1 MCVREDDNDIGKTRA
16 GGLRWKKERKNKKA
30 RLDGE
35 IKSEKDHKHAK
46 TWRTQTQHKRR
57 PQGEI
62 F

>member
-1 MCVREDDNDIGKTRA
+1 M
-16 GGLRWKKERKNKKA
+16 KKERKNKKA

-35 IKSEKDHKHAK
+35 IKSEKDQKHAK
-46 TWRTQTQHKRR
+46 TWRTQTQYKRR

>member
-1 MCVREDDNDIGKTRA
+1 M
-16 GGLRWKKERKNKKA
+16 KKERKNNKP

-46 TWRTQTQHKRR
+46 TWRTQTQYKRR